1 MNNLKFKLPHGKSK
15 LGNEAKQVQKNQVAP
30 SDNKPVIGPS
40 GCDEAANIYN
50 LAKTRPHQ
58 PSAASSPR
66 RNRREEISAG
76 CANAPRL
83 VAKAPTCTRKCD
95 RLVGIYGAPTG
106 VKQPAHQGVAG
117 SAKEISARL
126 VAGAPTSEE
135 LSKALENISIDITMH
150 NIRMSSLI
158 YDIKQNDNIIF
169 GKISYKLHQLTK
181 KTEEDFK
188 CINMS
193 GLNLQQHP
201 QNQKELQIEETSNNV
216 DDYRNTKD
224 AIKLIDGMCLL
235 IEDVFAE
242 ISDYYTNRNAA
253 HIVLPDYNVSDENDI
268 LTVDELSLYLKTKG
282 KSVRVVSN
290 TYLNQFKEEM
300 ENYKLDKETEDMF
313 IP

>member
-1 MNNLKFKLPHGKSK
+1 MNNLKFKLPHNKSK
-15 LGNEAKQVQKNQVAP
+15 FGNEAKQVQKNQVAP

-58 PSAASSPR
+58 PSAASSAR
-66 RNRREEISAG
+66 RNRREDISA
-76 CANAPRL
+76 CSANSP
-83 VAKAPTCTRKCD
+83 
-95 RLVGIYGAPTG
+95 
-106 VKQPAHQGVAG
+106 
-117 SAKEISARL
+117 SL

-135 LSKALENISIDITMH
+135 LSKALENIYIDITMH

-158 YDIKQNDNIIF
+158 YDIRQNDNVMF
-169 GKISYKLHQLTK
+169 GEISYKLHQLTK

-216 DDYRNTKD
+216 DDYIYTND

-282 KSVRVVSN
+282 KGVRVVSN

>member
-1 MNNLKFKLPHGKSK
+1 MNNLKFKLPHSK
-15 LGNEAKQVQKNQVAP
+15 FGNDAKQVQKNQVAL

-40 GCDEAANIYN
+40 GCDEAANISN

-58 PSAASSPR
+58 PSAASSAR
-66 RNRREEISAG
+66 RNRF
-76 CANAPRL
+76 
-83 VAKAPTCTRKCD
+83 
-95 RLVGIYGAPTG
+95 GIH
-106 VKQPAHQGVAG
+106 QPAALRRREDILAC
-117 SAKEISARL
+117 STNSPSL

-135 LSKALENISIDITMH
+135 LSKALENIFIDITMH
-150 NIRMSSLI
+150 NTRMSSLI
-158 YDIKQNDNIIF
+158 YDIKQNDNTMF
-169 GKISYKLHQLTK
+169 GEISYKLHQLTK

-193 GLNLQQHP
+193 GLNLPQHP
-201 QNQKELQIEETSNNV
+201 QNQEELQIEETSNNI
-216 DDYRNTKD
+216 DDYISAKD